1 MNFKSQNF
9 STTFLPNPSILKAS
23 FETKCLIFSIA
34 IFSHLYPSLEHLCT
48 ASYFFEILLKSLITL
63 EPHEG
68 QFFGNKNFFDSFGL
82 FLNLPKVRVE
92 SHHLLFQL

>member
-34 IFSHLYPSLEHLCT
+34 IFSHLYPSLEHLFT
-48 ASYFFEILLKSLITL
+48 ASHFFETLLKSLTIL
-63 EPHEG
+63 DPQDGH
-68 QFFGNKNFFDSFGL
+68 FIGN
-82 FLNLPKVRVE
+82 
-92 SHHLLFQL
+92 